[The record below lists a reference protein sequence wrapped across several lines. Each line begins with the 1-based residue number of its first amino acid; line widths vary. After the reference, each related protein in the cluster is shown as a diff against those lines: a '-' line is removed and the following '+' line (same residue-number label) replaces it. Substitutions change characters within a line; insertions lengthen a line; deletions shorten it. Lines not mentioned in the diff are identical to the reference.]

1 MKLLYLILG
10 GNTGDREAI
19 LQQAIRCLGEDVGE
33 IYQRSSLYE
42 TEPWGMENA
51 DNFLNQ
57 VVILK
62 TKLFAFDILER
73 VLKIEEKLGR
83 VRDSHAIGYQPRPID
98 IDILFLDSEIIQT
111 SQLTIPHPEIQNRN
125 FVLVPLCEID
135 KNFMHP
141 VLYET
146 VEDLLNK
153 CNDPLKTTLFK
164 FNKQLGNDAL

>member
-10 GNTGDREAI
+10 GNTGDRETI
-19 LQQAIRCLGEDVGE
+19 LQQAIQCLAEDIGE
-33 IYQRSSLYE
+33 IYQISSLYE

-57 VVILK
+57 VVVLK
-62 TKLFAFDILER
+62 TELFAFDILDG
-73 VLKIEEKLGR
+73 VLKIEKKLGR
-83 VRDSHAIGYQPRPID
+83 VRDLHAIGYQSRPID

-125 FVLVPLCEID
+125 FVLVPFCEID
-135 KNFMHP
+135 KDFMHP
-141 VLYET
+141 VLHET
-146 VEDLLNK
+146 VGNLLNK

-164 FNKQLGNDAL
+164 LNKY